1 MNQASTPE
9 PEGQDPPRPP
19 LDPPQGLPPTANH
32 VGLEEGDSLLLD
44 FHKLHSV
51 AAGEPVVPVVVQHA
65 RTLEVLILAY
75 ANAEALRKSLE
86 IGQAVFFSTSRSE
99 IWHKGAT
106 SGDFLTLI
114 DVRVNCEQ
122 NSLLYLVEPV
132 RQGSC
137 HTKDRNGQSRP
148 TCYYRSV
155 KRDPAKPGLTLKFRD
170 GLK

>member
-9 PEGQDPPRPP
+9 PEPQDAPRPP
-19 LDPPQGLPPTANH
+19 LNPSPGPFPATNH
-32 VGLEEGDSLLLD
+32 RNLEEGDALLLD
-44 FHKLHSV
+44 FLKLQSV

-75 ANAEALRKSLE
+75 ANAQALQMTLE
-86 IGQAVFFSTSRSE
+86 LGQAVFFSTSRRE

-106 SGDFLTLI
+106 SGDFLNLI

-132 RQGSC
+132 TQGSC
-137 HTKDRNGQSRP
+137 HTKDRNGNARP

-155 KRDPAKPGLTLKFRD
+155 KRDPAMPGLTLRFRD
-170 GLK
+170 GLQ